1 MDKTNVILILIDKRT
16 DAALKVQEILTENG
30 CIIKTRLGMHET
42 SNCAEEG
49 LIFLN
54 VKGSEDNINE
64 LIKELD
70 NIKRVDAKL
79 VKMSISDKK
88 G

>member
-1 MDKTNVILILIDKRT
+1 MSETKVVLILIDKRT

-30 CIIKTRLGMHET
+30 CIIKTRLGVHET
-42 SNCAEEG
+42 TKCAEEG

-54 VKGSEDNINE
+54 VEGSENDVNE

-70 NIKRVDAKL
+70 NVKRVSAKL
-79 VKMSISDKK
+79 VRMSLSD
-88 G
+88 